1 MDMLMILKMKE
12 IILLIEEMDNNLIN
26 NILVKIVMTNVM
38 IA

>member
-1 MDMLMILKMKE
+1 MILKMKE